1 MEERDKTMSECTHN
15 CETCH
20 AKCSER
26 QGEMPPSRLDKIKHK
41 LLVLS
46 GKGGV
51 GKSTMAAGLA
61 VSLAKAGYKVALL
74 DVDFHGP
81 SQPTLFGLK
90 DHRLDGDEEG
100 INRTDDGFRQAGA
113 REEELSVEWRCS
125 PVLCRCTGCCTVRI
139 RKRYFL

>member
-1 MEERDKTMSECTHN
+1 MSECTHN

-100 INRTDDGFRQAGA
+100 INPAETASGVKLVSLGLLVDNSNAA
-113 REEELSVEWRCS
+113 V
-125 PVLCRCTGCCTVRI
+125 
-139 RKRYFL
+139 

>member
-1 MEERDKTMSECTHN
+1 MSECTHN

-61 VSLAKAGYKVALL
+61 VSLTKAGYKVALL

-100 INRTDDGFRQAGA
+100 INPAETASGVKLVSLGLLVDNSNAA
-113 REEELSVEWRCS
+113 VIWRG
-125 PVLCRCTGCCTVRI
+125 PAKIGVL
-139 RKRYFL
+139 KQLF